1 MQGAVTIPTPNSF
14 ESAMS
19 AITLAKSVM
28 KDNPPQTQDQL
39 DRLRWAVVALDE
51 LAVRSAG
58 KVKKEFV
65 W

>member
-1 MQGAVTIPTPNSF
+1 MIPTPNSF

-19 AITLAKSVM
+19 AITLAKAALSE
-28 KDNPPQTQDQL
+28 NPPQTQDQL
-39 DRLRWAVVALDE
+39 DRLRWTVVALDE
-51 LAVRSAG
+51 LAVRAAG